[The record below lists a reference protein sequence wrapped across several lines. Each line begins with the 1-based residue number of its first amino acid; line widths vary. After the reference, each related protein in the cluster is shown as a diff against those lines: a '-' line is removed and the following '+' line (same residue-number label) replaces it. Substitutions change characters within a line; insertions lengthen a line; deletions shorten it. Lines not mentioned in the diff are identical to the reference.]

1 MKYPVRVIALMM
13 VLTLA
18 AGALGGWLGVAYGER
33 AAGPSNNLHH
43 LVHQQLNLFA
53 SQTDQIAALEA
64 QYAARRQSLETEM
77 RAANRDLANALND
90 EHAYGPRAQA
100 AIDRFHRAEAQLEEA
115 TIRHIM
121 AMRSILNAKQS
132 KQFDHVIYEALTA
145 DSK

>member
-1 MKYPVRVIALMM
+1 MKIPLHIIALMM

-18 AGALGGWLGVAYGER
+18 AGALGGWLGVAYGEK
-33 AAGPSNNLHH
+33 AIGPSNNLRY
-43 LVHQQLNLFA
+43 LVHQQLSLST
-53 SQTDQIAALEA
+53 SQTDRIAALEA
-64 QYAARRQSLETEM
+64 QYAARRKSLETEM

-90 EHAYGPRAQA
+90 EHAYGPHAQA

-121 AMRSILNAKQS
+121 AMRSVLNAKQS
-132 KQFDHVIYEALTA
+132 KQFDHVVYQALTA